1 MLLVSF
7 DFLML
12 PYLANKVVT
21 MVWLQE
27 LFGLILGVKHNS
39 FFIACN

>member
-12 PYLANKVVT
+12 SVLGNK
-21 MVWLQE
+21 
-27 LFGLILGVKHNS
+27 S
-39 FFIACN
+39 ACNHMIIGTFWFDFRVEHDP